1 MQYYTIFALLLVLF
15 SSVPFC
21 RMVWR
26 KLLFTKISCPLS
38 LVGIP
43 CGKECHGNTTSAW
56 HEKLTAE
63 LLDSRGGASV
73 YPLGSGARGKMSS
86 PGTAR
91 DGKIETTKGR
101 TGKTGTKRREKG
113 TDNT

>member
-1 MQYYTIFALLLVLF
+1 M
-15 SSVPFC
+15 
-21 RMVWR
+21 
-26 KLLFTKISCPLS
+26 FTKISCPLS

-113 TDNT
+113 TDNWQVGADNYNKFRFKKKREIEIDD